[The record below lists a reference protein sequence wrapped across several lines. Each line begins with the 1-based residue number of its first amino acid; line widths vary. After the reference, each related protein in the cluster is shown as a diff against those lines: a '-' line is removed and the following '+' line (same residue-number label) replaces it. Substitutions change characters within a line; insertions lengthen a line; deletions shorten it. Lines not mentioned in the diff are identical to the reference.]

1 MKKAIFLPAALASLV
16 PSLFFASDSLVSSI
30 NRLSSGFYQETLASS
45 DRNEIFSPF
54 CLFNCLSMV
63 YVGSDG
69 DTKEEIKHVLGLDH
83 LSQEDLPLSLKNF
96 SDGLLSKEDL
106 FQFNSANSLW
116 TNRNTFILPSY
127 FNSIQGDLGACITP
141 LDFSDSKQSAAA
153 INDWI
158 KEQTKCLLKD
168 VIGPKDI
175 SKTTQLMLVSAL
187 YFKGCFQKPFS
198 AKLTRDDLFYKNP
211 FETKSVSMMSQ
222 TGIFPYYENG
232 EVQVVLLPFAGDNLS
247 DSQMVCFFVL
257 PKSSLENVDASA
269 ISDWISFTTE
279 TKVDVA
285 IPRFEIQPRYDLIP
299 MLSKLGMPSAF
310 SSKADFSKI
319 NGKFDLCINK
329 AIHEVFF
336 SLNELGVTAAAVTAI
351 GLGHTCIR
359 LEEAQAISFTA
370 NHPFLFGIVDLNS
383 NVMLFLGKMM
393 EP

>member
-1 MKKAIFLPAALASLV
+1 MKKQIFALGALASLI
-16 PSLFFASDSLVSSI
+16 PSLFFASDSLSNSI
-30 NRLSSGFYQETLASS
+30 NSLSSNFYQETLASS

-69 DTKEEIKHVLGLDH
+69 DTKEEIRHVLGLE

-96 SDGLLSKEDL
+96 SDGLLSKDGL

-116 TNRNTFILPSY
+116 TNQNTFILPSY
-127 FNSIQGDLGACITP
+127 FNSIQGDLGASVTP
-141 LDFSDSKQSAAA
+141 LDFSDTRQSSAA

-158 KEQTKCLLKD
+158 KEQTKGLLKD
-168 VIGPKDI
+168 VIGPRDI

-187 YFKGCFQKPFS
+187 YFKGYFQKPFL
-198 AKLTRDDLFYKNP
+198 ARLTRDDLFYKTSSD
-211 FETKSVSMMSQ
+211 TKLVSMMSQ
-222 TGIFPYYENG
+222 KGTFSYYEN
-232 EVQVVLLPFAGDNLS
+232 EKVQVILLPFAGENVS
-247 DSQMVCFFVL
+247 DSQMACFLVL
-257 PKSSLENVDASA
+257 PKNSLEDVDASA
-269 ISDWISFTTE
+269 IPQMIRSAKDV
-279 TKVDVA
+279 KVDIT
-285 IPRFEIQPRYDLIP
+285 IPRFEIHPRYDLIP

-329 AIHEVFF
+329 AIHEAVF
-336 SLNELGVTAAAVTAI
+336 SLNERGVTAAAVTAI
-351 GLGHTCIR
+351 GVGHTCVR
-359 LEEAQAISFTA
+359 VEETPAVAFTA